1 MFEYDQEIVQNLLKD
16 SIDFKRMHDKHGQL
30 ELEIEEAYNQ
40 TDRADD
46 LLVGSLKKEKLQLKD
61 QMAEMVDNYRHTQ
74 IE

>member
-1 MFEYDQEIVQNLLKD
+1 
-16 SIDFKRMHDKHGQL
+16 MHDKHGQL